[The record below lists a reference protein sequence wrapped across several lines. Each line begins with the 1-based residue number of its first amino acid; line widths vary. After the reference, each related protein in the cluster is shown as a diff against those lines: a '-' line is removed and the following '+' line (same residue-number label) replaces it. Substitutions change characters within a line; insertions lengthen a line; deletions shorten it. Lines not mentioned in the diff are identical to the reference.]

1 MDSTADS
8 NTRANQDLRGH
19 AQAYRVGDFVEVRGI
34 GPAKIESLVDG
45 NYNGGDFI
53 VTFRFKARNQKDA
66 DKKLATK
73 LSNSGREF
81 YALAAEHAPG

>member
-45 NYNGGDFI
+45 TYFLFFFNGNKGQGWRDHDITGKISQQAFWAEW
-53 VTFRFKARNQKDA
+53 RKAKRY
-66 DKKLATK
+66 
-73 LSNSGREF
+73 G
-81 YALAAEHAPG
+81 